1 MNIIEGTTKRDKLTG
16 TEMND
21 RFYMSEGK
29 DKIKNF
35 DLANDVLVFDPGVD
49 YDLKVRGNNVI
60 VFGDGF
66 KTIIKG
72 VDCTDSL
79 MITTDPIAT
88 LLYDV
93 NVAPIPGITHP
104 VTV

>member
-1 MNIIEGTTKRDKLTG
+1 MNIIEGTTNRDKLTG
-16 TEMND
+16 TEMSD
-21 RFYMSEGK
+21 HFFMSEGK

-35 DLANDVLVFDPGVD
+35 DLENDVLVFDLGVD

-66 KTIIKG
+66 KTILKG

-79 MITTDPIAT
+79 VI
-88 LLYDV
+88 L
-93 NVAPIPGITHP
+93 THP
-104 VTV
+104 LSLEYEIPYIPVDGPMLTIM